1 MKTRLSPKK
10 IVLLFVFV
18 WCFAFAASGQ
28 GLGTSVSSIVKRY
41 EDNASRHRSGDTNV
55 PLLMVNCFFAVNQW
69 PGVLEE
75 MSCYE
80 TRSVN
85 RSGVVS
91 GGHLCISN
99 FGGERGKLSQTDLQ
113 LLITTMKKLPPPP
126 TNSIPTAQKLLIGG
140 IRSNQWF
147 YSVYNRT
154 NLPAEVQKLCEIS
167 GAQL

>member
-1 MKTRLSPKK
+1 MK
-10 IVLLFVFV
+10 VLLLSVIV
-18 WCFAFAASGQ
+18 CCFAFAASGQ

-41 EDNASRHRSGDTNV
+41 EDSASRHKAGDTNV
-55 PLLMVNCFFAVNQW
+55 PLLMVDWFFSVNQW

-75 MSCYE
+75 MSCFE
-80 TRSVN
+80 TRTVN
-85 RSGVVS
+85 RSGAVS

-140 IRSNQWF
+140 IRNNQWF
-147 YSVYNRT
+147 YGAYNRT
-154 NLPAEVQKLCEIS
+154 NLPREVKKLCEIA